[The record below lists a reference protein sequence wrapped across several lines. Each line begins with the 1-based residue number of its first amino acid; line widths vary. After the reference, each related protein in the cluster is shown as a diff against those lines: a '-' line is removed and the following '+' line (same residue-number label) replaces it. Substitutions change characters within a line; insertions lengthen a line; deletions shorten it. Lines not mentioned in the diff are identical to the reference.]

1 MAIRTLLLVLC
12 IIFLL
17 ISPSLSGRTQ
27 LERQRKAIE
36 ISIGVGV
43 GGSGS
48 GSESPTASPS
58 PTDDSG
64 GCSPPASPPSSEP
77 QPSDFPNLKQYYA
90 YLVIQRFKRS
100 ITCDPNGVIQTWVG
114 YRPCTYQGFY
124 CAAPPDS
131 PDTPTIASVDF
142 NGFRLC
148 APTVAGFVDQLPD
161 VALFH
166 ANSNNFS
173 GPIPDLTGLP
183 YLYELDVSNNLH
195 SGPFPADVLA
205 LSNLIFLDLRYNLF
219 AGSVPASVFALDL
232 DVLFLNNNNFFQ
244 PLPADLGSSPV
255 AYLTLANNGFTGPI
269 PRSICNASKTLVEV
283 LFLNNKLSGCL
294 PYEIGLLSIATVEQL
309 NLAGNLLYGEV
320 PDVVCR
326 LAKDGN
332 LANLSLSGNYFTS
345 LGLSCWDLVK
355 SEVLDVRHNC
365 IVGLPEQRP
374 PSECSKF
381 LWRPKH
387 CPVSHYIPCSLSNC
401 SVKPAASKS
410 TSSEKGNLAQLNN
423 NTNAATRPFPSHQYD
438 KSRDRNPIHELDAL
452 SVRAKESKT
461 AVLSG
466 SYCDGSP
473 IGKATRYGQWLMFAT
488 CLNMVDH
495 A

>member
-17 ISPSLSGRTQ
+17 ISPSLSGRAQ

-423 NTNAATRPFPSHQYD
+423 NTIAATRPFPSHHQYD
-438 KSRDRNPIHELDAL
+438 KSRDRSQSD
-452 SVRAKESKT
+452 T
-461 AVLSG
+461 
-466 SYCDGSP
+466 
-473 IGKATRYGQWLMFAT
+473 
-488 CLNMVDH
+488 
-495 A
+495 